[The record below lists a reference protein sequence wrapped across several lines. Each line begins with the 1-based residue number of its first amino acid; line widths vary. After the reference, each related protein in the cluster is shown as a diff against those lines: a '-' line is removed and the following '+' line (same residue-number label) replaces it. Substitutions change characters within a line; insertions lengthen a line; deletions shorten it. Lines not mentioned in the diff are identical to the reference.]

1 MTARWNA
8 LGTPASILPADGSLG
23 AAAGEPVAAARG
35 WLRDHAAAF
44 GMTPRQVDGL
54 VLVNSQELADSDAR
68 AVLFRQDFG
77 GVAPALGGL
86 VTVGVAGGKVAYVSS
101 SLTRT
106 TGTMPAATLTPSRAG

>member
-23 AAAGEPVAAARG
+23 AAAGDPAAAARA
-35 WLRDHAAAF
+35 WLRDHAAVF
-44 GMTPRQVDGL
+44 GLDAAAGRRPRAGQLAEARRHPTP
-54 VLVNSQELADSDAR
+54 R

-86 VTVGVAGGKVAYVSS
+86 VTVGVADGKVAYVSS
-101 SLTRT
+101 SLART
-106 TGTMPAATLTPSRAG
+106 TGAMPRRAR